1 MGTKSLIDL
10 LLEAGYPKEEIHHH
24 NSDLYIFVTP
34 LTTQVLEKWCDANE
48 WNKELIKE
56 KSFVFDKFKDQVT
69 GRMMYDVAFQY
80 LPFWVDD
87 QVK

>member
-80 LPFWVDD
+80 LPFWADD

>member
-1 MGTKSLIDL
+1 METKSLIDL

-56 KSFVFDKFKDQVT
+56 KSFVF
-69 GRMMYDVAFQY
+69 
-80 LPFWVDD
+80 
-87 QVK
+87 